1 MAVTKTVVRNNN
13 NKCLIRIVGTASSDT
28 STVDIDVDCLGAG
41 FEALTAGGTVR
52 VNIAKVKAST
62 ANSITLVRN
71 SVTVGAFY
79 GSDILDESDWVLTDE
94 NTHNIVVTFNSG
106 PGMILLELTKVSG
119 FSPMFESAQFGGGD
133 NIAAVG
139 S

>member
-1 MAVTKTVVRNNN
+1 MAVTKTVVRNNI
-13 NKCLIRIVGTASSDT
+13 NKCLIRLVGTASSDT
-28 STVDIDVDCLGAG
+28 ATVTLNTDCLGD
-41 FEALTAGGTVR
+41 FEALTTGGTVR

-79 GSDILDESDWVLTDE
+79 GSDIIDESDWVLTDQ
-94 NTHNIVVTFNSG
+94 NTHDIVVTFVG
-106 PGMILLELTKVSG
+106 GAGMVLLELTKVSG
-119 FSPMFESAQFGGGD
+119 FSPEFESAQFGGGD
-133 NIAAVG
+133 NINAVG